1 MKPRL
6 NLYTLFWLVCIP
18 LVVPISGSF
27 SGLVSQA
34 RADGSCQTSAFF
46 IEGVEVSARANDA
59 EVARQM
65 AMDEALEA
73 AWKRL
78 AGRVLLEPEAMT
90 FDNAS
95 VRNLVDYVRID
106 KETVLPKR
114 YLATLTYCFDR
125 DMTRAYLDERD
136 LVHAELRSSPMLI
149 LPVWNMSDQPRL
161 WRRPNPWAEAW
172 TALMRQRDGLVDLK
186 LVGSLGT
193 ERALTAEDVTAFDSY
208 SLARAAQLEGVEQ
221 VVVTVVT
228 PRMEGGRLK
237 AAVQATLFD
246 RQGVKESEF
255 FRRDDVV
262 FSSVETAGSMAELAA
277 EIEGQIEYVWRDV
290 NRISLRESGAFTLRI
305 DASSVRQ
312 WSQQLALLKSLAP
325 VEDLKVMQLD
335 SGGGQVRLMLS
346 SSMRSL
352 NYALESAGLDLD
364 SQITAEGSQQF
375 VLVARNR

>member
-18 LVVPISGSF
+18 LVVPIFGSF

-34 RADGSCQTSAFF
+34 RADGSCQTPAFF

-78 AGRVLLEPEAMT
+78 AGRVLLEPEDMAY
-90 FDNAS
+90 DNAS

-149 LPVWNMSDQPRL
+149 LPSGTCLTSRGCGDGQ
-161 WRRPNPWAEAW
+161 
-172 TALMRQRDGLVDLK
+172 THGQRH
-186 LVGSLGT
+186 
-193 ERALTAEDVTAFDSY
+193 
-208 SLARAAQLEGVEQ
+208 
-221 VVVTVVT
+221 
-228 PRMEGGRLK
+228 
-237 AAVQATLFD
+237 
-246 RQGVKESEF
+246 
-255 FRRDDVV
+255 
-262 FSSVETAGSMAELAA
+262 
-277 EIEGQIEYVWRDV
+277 GQH
-290 NRISLRESGAFTLRI
+290 
-305 DASSVRQ
+305 
-312 WSQQLALLKSLAP
+312 
-325 VEDLKVMQLD
+325 
-335 SGGGQVRLMLS
+335 
-346 SSMRSL
+346 
-352 NYALESAGLDLD
+352 
-364 SQITAEGSQQF
+364 
-375 VLVARNR
+375 